1 MSFVLNVRGR
11 AKKVRVLRQARAITQ
26 LVGSYA
32 YDARRFVRF
41 SGIVKSSKLEVLESH
56 IVMDFHRVEKGLTLP
71 EPRPWFGR
79 ETVERLLANC
89 VRYAALD
96 GHDKAILAGALGALR
111 EYKHKFQSSPN
122 EWWSAIEPDFEKL
135 ASSTPEFENSVGG
148 TEPLLLSGNKL
159 DEWNFSKFARSR
171 SSIRNFSERSVDL
184 GVIQSAIADAQTT
197 PSVCNRQ
204 AARVRIFAQGEFAN
218 KVLQTQNGNRG
229 FGHTASHVLVV
240 TSDLS
245 AFLTPGERNQGY
257 IDGGMFAMSLIYGL
271 HGAGV
276 GSCPLNW
283 STVKSQDL
291 RLRKLIG
298 LPDEE
303 IVIMMIAIGYPS
315 DDAVV
320 TASPL
325 RNFDRVLLSHGQVQ
339 TKSPGSA

>member
-1 MSFVLNVRGR
+1 M
-11 AKKVRVLRQARAITQ
+11 
-26 LVGSYA
+26 
-32 YDARRFVRF
+32 RF
-41 SGIVKSSKLEVLESH
+41 SGIVNSSTLEVLESH

-89 VRYAALD
+89 ARYSAFD
-96 GHDKAILAGALGALR
+96 GHDKAILVGALGALS
-111 EYKHKFQSSPN
+111 EYKRKFQSSPN
-122 EWWSAIEPDFEKL
+122 EWWSAIEPVFEEL
-135 ASSTPEFENSVGG
+135 ANSTPILENSAGG
-148 TEPLLLSGNKL
+148 TEPLSPSSKEIDG
-159 DEWNFSKFARSR
+159 WNFSKFARSR
-171 SSIRNFSERSVDL
+171 SSVRNFSERSVEVDI
-184 GVIQSAIADAQTT
+184 IQSAIMDAQTT

-204 AARVRIFAQGEFAN
+204 AARVRIFARGEFAN

-257 IDGGMFAMSLIYGL
+257 IDGGMFAMSLIYAL
-271 HGAGV
+271 HGAGI

-291 RLRKLIG
+291 RLRNLIG

-303 IVIMMIAIGYPS
+303 VVIMMIAIGYPS
-315 DDAVV
+315 GDAVV

-325 RNFDRVLLSHGQVQ
+325 RNFDRVLLGNGQVQ
-339 TKSPGSA
+339 TTTPGSA

>member
-1 MSFVLNVRGR
+1 V
-11 AKKVRVLRQARAITQ
+11 Q
-26 LVGSYA
+26 
-32 YDARRFVRF
+32 F
-41 SGIVKSSKLEVLESH
+41 SGIVKWSKLDVLESH

-89 VRYAALD
+89 IRYAAFD
-96 GHDKAILAGALGALR
+96 GHDTAILAGALGALS
-111 EYKHKFQSSPN
+111 EYERKFQSSPS
-122 EWWSAIEPDFEKL
+122 EWWSAIAVDFRQL
-135 ASSTPEFENSVGG
+135 TNSTPVLEDNAGG
-148 TEPLLLSGNKL
+148 TEPLPSCDRAPG
-159 DEWNFSKFARSR
+159 EWNFSTFARSR
-171 SSIRNFSERSVDL
+171 SSIRNFSDRSVDHRS
-184 GVIQSAIADAQTT
+184 IQSAIADAQTT

-204 AARVRIFAQGEFAN
+204 AARVRIFARGEFAN
-218 KVLQTQNGNRG
+218 QVLQTQNGNRG

-257 IDGGMFAMSLIYGL
+257 IDGGMFAMSLIYAL
-271 HGAGV
+271 HDAGV

-283 STVKSQDL
+283 STIKTQDL
-291 RLRKLIG
+291 RLRSLIG

-303 IVIMMIAIGYPS
+303 VVIMMIAIGYPA

-325 RNFDRVLLSHGQVQ
+325 RAFDRVLLSDGEARSV
-339 TKSPGSA
+339 SPGTA